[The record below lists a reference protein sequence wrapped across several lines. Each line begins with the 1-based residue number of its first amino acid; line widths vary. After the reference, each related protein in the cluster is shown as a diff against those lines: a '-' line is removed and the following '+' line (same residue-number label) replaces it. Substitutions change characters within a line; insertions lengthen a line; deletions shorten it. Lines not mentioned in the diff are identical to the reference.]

1 MIRAWHTSPFI
12 KIAKRRITAAEP
24 RSRQLMYA
32 LYIRV
37 AASVALSC
45 SSSVYRLDEPCKS
58 SMPIAQISIHPEPA
72 NSHAFSTLG
81 LSFSGCFRVMHR
93 FSDLMSHSNS
103 MLSGKQL
110 RQSHAPVNS
119 CIVYTLGLSLA
130 WLFLVLHPFIDLMT
144 RVKVQCNRTNFHSSR
159 ACQLTYVQYAR
170 VIILGVLSLYK
181 KTLAK

>member
-12 KIAKRRITAAEP
+12 KIAKRRTTAAEP
-24 RSRQLMYA
+24 RSRQLMCA

-45 SSSVYRLDEPCKS
+45 SSYRLDEPCKS
-58 SMPIAQISIHPEPA
+58 SMPIAQNSIHPEPA
-72 NSHAFSTLG
+72 NSHALSTG
-81 LSFSGCFRVMHR
+81 LSFSGMHR

-119 CIVYTLGLSLA
+119 CITYTLGLPLA
-130 WLFLVLHPFIDLMT
+130 WLFLVLHPFIDLMN
-144 RVKVQCNRTNFHSSR
+144 RVKVQCQSHKFPF
-159 ACQLTYVQYAR
+159 
-170 VIILGVLSLYK
+170 IPSLPAHMRSVRYGRR
-181 KTLAK
+181 